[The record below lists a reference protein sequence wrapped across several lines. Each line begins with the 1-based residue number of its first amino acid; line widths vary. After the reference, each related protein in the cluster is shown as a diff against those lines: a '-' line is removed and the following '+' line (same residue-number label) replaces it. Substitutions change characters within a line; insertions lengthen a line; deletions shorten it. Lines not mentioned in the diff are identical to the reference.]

1 MSFGSIENLFLNNFA
16 WLEADQY
23 YYISKK
29 IFLMTFFH
37 MNDET
42 YKKSNWIR
50 IWNEH
55 FKKQTITHGREH
67 LHLTLRV
74 VVLIIIC
81 VWDTKNIAFQ
91 FHIVFLTIRNQTHH
105 LRIITTLVESSN
117 FWRLAA
123 ICLVQISTAAKIWLR
138 ITCNARESKKNVK

>member
-123 ICLVQISTAAKIWLR
+123 ICLVQISTAAKICDTWP
-138 ITCNARESKKNVK
+138 TF